1 MKIEATSN
9 YALTLLSSLPLK
21 CEEDPLSIRSIG
33 GFPLK
38 APESFWKAS
47 HDERN
52 MFTGGCGPGG
62 KGDYV
67 VPDTIWFLNIKLA
80 CQIHDWTYFV
90 WNTDAGF
97 ALSNHLFQFNIN
109 QIIKEAGGPK
119 NLQKLRRARGR
130 KYVWAVTK
138 FGESSFFDSH
148 LEYTS

>member
-1 MKIEATSN
+1 MKIDTN
-9 YALTLLSSLPLK
+9 NQYAAELLSALPLH
-21 CEEDPLSIRSIG
+21 CESDPLFIQEIG
-33 GFPLK
+33 SYLLK
-38 APESFWKAS
+38 APQSFWLAS
-47 HDERN
+47 EEERS

-62 KGDYV
+62 AGDYL

-97 ALSNHLFQFNIN
+97 ALSNHLFQWNIN
-109 QIIKEAGGPK
+109 EIIKQTGG
-119 NLQKLRRARGR
+119 NIFLQKLRGRRGR

-148 LEYTS
+148 LEYLV